1 MGIETGLAT
10 AKALMMA
17 LMFEAGAPVDKQNV
31 EETYCMSLNIY
42 YEARGE
48 SWKGKSAVAHV
59 VKNRVEHEKYP
70 NTICGVVLEA
80 KLWNGKVI
88 RDMCQFAW
96 YCDGRSDIPQL
107 RYKAEPRKGKAIK
120 PNVRDWEHSV
130 ATAIQVMN
138 NYSRDFTKGATHYY
152 NHNISTPSWS
162 TVYPVSVI
170 VGNHTFLIRND

>member
-1 MGIETGLAT
+1 MLETGYLT
-10 AKALMMA
+10 AKALMMT
-17 LMFEAGAPVDKQNV
+17 LMLSNGVDLNEQQV

-59 VKNRVEHEKYP
+59 TLNRVEHPKYP

-80 KLWNGKVI
+80 KLWKGNPI

-96 YCDGRSDIPQL
+96 YCDGKKDIPQL

-138 NYSRDFTKGATHYY
+138 GYSRDFTKGGGVLMWQSMNT
-152 NHNISTPSWS
+152 
-162 TVYPVSVI
+162 
-170 VGNHTFLIRND
+170 